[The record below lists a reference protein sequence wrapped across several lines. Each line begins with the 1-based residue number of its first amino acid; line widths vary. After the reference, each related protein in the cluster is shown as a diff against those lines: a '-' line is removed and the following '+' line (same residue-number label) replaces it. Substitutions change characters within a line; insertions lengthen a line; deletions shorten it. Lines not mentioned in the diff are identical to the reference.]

1 MGVLTRGG
9 NAVKSLQNQS
19 RRRRAICHAH
29 RDRPHALLVT
39 AARTLPGLVAAA
51 HQAALG
57 ANCIATPFM
66 LRPPAHTTVNTSTP

>member
-1 MGVLTRGG
+1 MHT
-9 NAVKSLQNQS
+9 
-19 RRRRAICHAH
+19 
-29 RDRPHALLVT
+29 VT
-39 AARTLPGLVAAA
+39 GHMRSSSPAARTLPGLVAAA